1 MSETNSA
8 DEHFPST
15 GFFIALICF
24 DCLCVIVGM
33 LGNVGVIVY
42 NIFRNHSKTPTTYFV
57 MNLAISD
64 ILVCL
69 TFFPPWIFEFIS
81 ILTGKENNHKLIC
94 KIALTSSCTSIA
106 LSIANLLAITI
117 DRCLFITKPLK
128 YSRIMT
134 WNRTYI
140 FLTVIWLLAIVNAN
154 LVYYNMEEVSGRRL
168 SCMMKNKYLGKIQTI
183 FNIYIPL
190 VGFFI
195 LNYKIYKVAKIQRRK
210 IRGESF
216 TAEEPGATGTTQD
229 AARRRDHLQ
238 QMKMI
243 KTFAIVLFVLV
254 FFMFPRVIISL
265 VHQYVCKEFCIS
277 VSVTMFFTMLM
288 GANSVMNPI
297 IYSARNK
304 EYRIIYR
311 QFISRMFRKNLSE
324 M

>member
-1 MSETNSA
+1 LNACIGIVDECISLENKSLRVVVKKEKSMSETNSA

-117 DRCLFITKPLK
+117 DRCLFITEPLK

-140 FLTVIWLLAIVNAN
+140 FLTVIWLLAIVNVN

-195 LNYKIYKVAKIQRRK
+195 LNYKIYKVAKTQRRK

-216 TAEEPGATGTTQD
+216 TAEEPGATCRNYSRCRETERSFTTD
-229 AARRRDHLQ
+229 EDD
-238 QMKMI
+238 KNI
-243 KTFAIVLFVLV
+243 CYC
-254 FFMFPRVIISL
+254 S
-265 VHQYVCKEFCIS
+265 FCIS
-277 VSVTMFFTMLM
+277 FLYVS
-288 GANSVMNPI
+288 
-297 IYSARNK
+297 
-304 EYRIIYR
+304 
-311 QFISRMFRKNLSE
+311 
-324 M
+324 